1 MDQVREEDRGS
12 GDGEGDGA
20 GEMRAQEPRKKG
32 VRKI

>member
-20 GEMRAQEPRKKG
+20 GEMREQEPRKKG